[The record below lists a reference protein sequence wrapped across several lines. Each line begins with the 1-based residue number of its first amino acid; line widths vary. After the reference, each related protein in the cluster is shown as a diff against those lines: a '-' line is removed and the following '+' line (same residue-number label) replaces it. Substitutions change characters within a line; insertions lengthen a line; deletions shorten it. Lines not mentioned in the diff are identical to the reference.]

1 MTDSYREDF
10 DSREIEEEIYTPDKK
25 LSQVCQ
31 ESNSTAKDNKPMTK
45 CEIMDKNEY
54 IDPEQDETLA
64 KFKRNKTK
72 TIEDGIKLKRG
83 EAEALHPHKG
93 K

>member
-1 MTDSYREDF
+1 
-10 DSREIEEEIYTPDKK
+10 
-25 LSQVCQ
+25 
-31 ESNSTAKDNKPMTK
+31 MTK